1 MKIVLIHLCK
11 YIFNM
16 KAIIVSV
23 MLISCFLVS
32 QAQDVKQDT
41 TKSKKTEKPNK
52 KVKSPAI
59 LFEETTHD
67 FGTIPYNG
75 DGTFEFK
82 FTNTGKAPLI
92 LTNCQSSCGC
102 TIPEWPKDPIPPKGK
117 GAIKVKYNTTRVGPF
132 TKTVTVIS
140 NAPDSPTTLTI
151 KGTVEKAQE
160 EVGKEP
166 VKEKTILENTQN

>member
-1 MKIVLIHLCK
+1 MKTL
-11 YIFNM
+11 
-16 KAIIVSV
+16 
-23 MLISCFLVS
+23 LISSILMMAILTSFS
-32 QAQDVKQDT
+32 QEVKTDPAEAPKVE
-41 TKSKKTEKPNK
+41 KSKK
-52 KVKSPAI
+52 KVKAPAI
-59 LFEETTHD
+59 LFELTTFD

-75 DGTFEFK
+75 DGTHEFK

-117 GAIKVKYNTTRVGPF
+117 GSIKVKYNTTRVGPF

-151 KGTVEKAQE
+151 KGTVEKAPDE
-160 EVGKEP
+160 GKEP